1 VNEFKGNPNPPE
13 ENLKSLLFKFC
24 LQSPAPNL
32 KTKIGNYFVLG
43 IAYFAGAFHWAWF
56 IYFGNVRE
64 RFIDWQ
70 KFLDYYEVIQKA
82 LLETSIPYF
91 MPHFYKG
98 TNQFLALPE
107 TDLSPT
113 IVLLSFLSVEDF
125 FLTQCLVV
133 YSLGFL
139 GCLWLKKKYRWSLI
153 TFTVFF
159 LIFNFNGHITSHLAV
174 GHWPWIS
181 YFLFPYFIGWVLS
194 LVEGNLSVSHGCN
207 LAFVLFGI
215 LLLGG
220 LHPFVWCLIFL
231 LLLCL
236 FQKRYWKPITIG
248 VGLALIFSSYR
259 IIPATITFWGYQNQ
273 FFFGFPSVEV
283 FWAALTEISQ
293 SPLVILDKK
302 FTENS
307 ILPLWELDHYITILG
322 LGIILYFG
330 IWRRWRETGTEGG
343 YKVLNI
349 PMLIITIFSLGSIFG
364 WMTYLPIPFITVERV
379 SSRFLILPILI
390 LTVLSCIWMQRMFN
404 RLQPGWG
411 AQILVIA
418 GILYEGVFLM
428 MHSSAWHEKTLYM
441 EAAMGTLPW
450 TDPPSEWAQSVE
462 SYYVSIVQV
471 SYLISLTALLA
482 FAIGTF
488 YFKFGRQASEE
499 WGQA

>member
-1 VNEFKGNPNPPE
+1 VNEFKGNPNSPK

-24 LQSPAPNL
+24 LQSPEPNL

-70 KFLDYYEVIQKA
+70 MFYDFYEVTQQA
-82 LLETSIPYF
+82 LIENSIPYF
-91 MPHFYKG
+91 MPFIYKG
-98 TNQFLALPE
+98 TNQFLAIPA
-107 TDLSPT
+107 TDMFPT
-113 IVLLSFLSVEDF
+113 VYLLKFLSIEDF
-125 FLTQCLVV
+125 FLTQIIVA
-133 YSLGFL
+133 YSVGFL

-153 TFTVFF
+153 TFLVFF
-159 LIFNFNGHITSHLAV
+159 LLFNFNGHITSHLAV
-174 GHWPWIS
+174 GHWIWIS
-181 YFLFPYFIGWVLS
+181 YFLFPFFMGWVLS
-194 LVEGNLSVSHGCN
+194 LAEGDPLGSRPAR

-215 LLLGG
+215 LLWGG
-220 LHPFVWCLIFL
+220 LHTFVWCLLFL
-231 LLLCL
+231 GILCL
-236 FQKRYWKPITIG
+236 CRKRYWKPVGIG
-248 VGLALIFSSYR
+248 VALALVFSSYR
-259 IIPATITFWGYQNQ
+259 ILPAAITFWGYNNE
-273 FFFGFPSVEV
+273 FFFGFPSVSV

-307 ILPLWELDHYITILG
+307 ILPWWELDHYITILG

-349 PMLIITIFSLGSIFG
+349 PMLVITIFSIGPVFG
-364 WMTYLPIPFITVERV
+364 WITELPIPLITVERV
-379 SSRFLILPILI
+379 SSRFLILPLLI
-390 LTVLSCIWMQRMFN
+390 LLALSCIWMQRMFD
-404 RLQPGWG
+404 RMRPGWG
-411 AQILVIA
+411 AQVLVIA
-418 GILYEGVFLM
+418 GLIYEGISLM
-428 MHSSAWHEKTLYM
+428 RHSSAWHVKTLYM

-450 TDPPSEWAQSVE
+450 TDPPSEWAQLVE
-462 SYYVSIVQV
+462 GYYVPIVQV
-471 SYLISLTALLA
+471 SYLISLTALSA

-488 YFKFGRQASEE
+488 YLKFGRQASEE